1 MLPQFEYSAQSN
13 WTLYKENAYCTN
25 NMNNKKWKENITVD
39 SCASHCIE
47 EGKYWSLWS
56 PNEEI
61 CNCCYN
67 PPEETDN
74 PLSKIDHKNNP
85 NLTTNIYR
93 VNGRM

>member
-1 MLPQFEYSAQSN
+1 
-13 WTLYKENAYCTN
+13 
-25 NMNNKKWKENITVD
+25 MNILNWKENMTVD
-39 SCASHCIE
+39 SCASNCIE

-56 PNEEI
+56 QDKEI
-61 CNCCYN
+61 CNCCHN

-74 PLSKIDHKNNP
+74 PLSKLDHKNVP